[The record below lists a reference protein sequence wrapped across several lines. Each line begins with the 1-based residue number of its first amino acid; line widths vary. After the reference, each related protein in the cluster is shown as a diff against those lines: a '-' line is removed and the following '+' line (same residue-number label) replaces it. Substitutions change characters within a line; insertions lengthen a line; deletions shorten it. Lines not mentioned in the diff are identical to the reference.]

1 MSLKERDLDDEIKEA
16 QRQAVEFEKTAHLD
30 EKEIEVIKREHED
43 KTRKIKLRSDVQQ
56 ALKVVEARR
65 VLYRVLE
72 LCGPYQLSFD
82 ADSARRT
89 DFNEGKRAIGL
100 QLLSMILDA
109 DSGAYV
115 QMINE
120 RQSDLKTEEERK
132 RKENLNK

>member
-1 MSLKERDLDDEIKEA
+1 MSLKERDIQDELKEA
-16 QRQAVEFEKTAHLD
+16 ERQAVEFEKTVHLD
-30 EKEIEVIKREHED
+30 DKEIELLKQERDE
-43 KTRKIKLRSDVQQ
+43 KARKIKQRSDVQQ
-56 ALKVVEARR
+56 ALKLVEARR

-82 ADSARRT
+82 QESSRRT

-100 QLLSMILDA
+100 QVLAMLLDA

-120 RQSDLKTEEERK
+120 HQSDVKTEEERK
-132 RKENLNK
+132 RKENLKQ